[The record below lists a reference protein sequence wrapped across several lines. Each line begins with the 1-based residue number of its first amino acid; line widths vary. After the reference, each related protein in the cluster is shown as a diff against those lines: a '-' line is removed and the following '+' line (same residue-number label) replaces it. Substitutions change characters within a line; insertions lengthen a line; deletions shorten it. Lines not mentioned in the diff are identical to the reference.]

1 MSKVHIVTDSNAYLP
16 PEVWEQFEIHVIPH
30 QIKVGSGFY
39 DEDNGFTTDEMFDK
53 TLGSEDKKDSVN
65 LPDVRTADLNAIMD
79 CYQSLGSGAEEIVS
93 IHMSSHMSPIGAEA
107 RRAAEILKGRLTIRV
122 IDSLSTSFGLGLLVR
137 KAAEASAGGAS
148 ISEIARIINGTIPHL
163 YFTGFSESLN
173 YLERSAQLG
182 VSQSVLGTMLGIKA
196 MLIMEDGELIPLEKV
211 LTREEV
217 IEKLYEFVVEF
228 AHVEEVGVMQ
238 HNYGNDRELLIE
250 RLREDSRLANVKI
263 SSIGYPPS
271 LAAYVGPNTLGV
283 IVYEGDAYF

>member
-16 PEVWEQFEIHVIPH
+16 PEVWEQYEIHVIPH

-39 DEDNGFTTDEMFDK
+39 DENEDFTTDEMFEK
-53 TLGSEDKKDSVN
+53 TLGTTGKKDAIK
-65 LPDVRTADLNAIMD
+65 LPDVRTPDLNAIID
-79 CYQSLGSGAEEIVS
+79 CYQGLGTGAEEIVS
-93 IHMSSHMSPIGAEA
+93 IHMSRHMSPMGAEA
-107 RRAAEILKGRLTIRV
+107 RRAAEILKGRSTIRV

-137 KAAEASAGGAS
+137 KAAEAAEEGAS
-148 ISEIARIINGTIPHL
+148 VSEIARIINGTVPHL

-182 VSQSVLGTMLGIKA
+182 ASQSLLGTMLGIKA
-196 MLIMEDGELIPLEKV
+196 MLIMEDGELTPLEKV

-217 IEKLYEFVVEF
+217 IDKLYEFVVEF

-238 HNYGNDRELLIE
+238 HNYASDRDHLVE
-250 RLREDSRLANVKI
+250 RLREDSRLTNVKI